1 MQSKKAVQA
10 PEEKNRAFT
19 DMEEVF
25 AATGED

>member
-25 AATGED
+25 VATGED